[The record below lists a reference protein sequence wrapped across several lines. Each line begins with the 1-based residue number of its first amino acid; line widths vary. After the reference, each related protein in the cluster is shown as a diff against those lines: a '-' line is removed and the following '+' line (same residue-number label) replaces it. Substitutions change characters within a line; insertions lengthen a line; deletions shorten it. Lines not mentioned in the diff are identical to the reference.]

1 MTRMYPSMPHHAHR
15 PNDHKRDAPPRK
27 RCHALADDWGAG
39 RALPRRPLRNSARA
53 QRSDVE
59 SSRAPGEEVRSQAA
73 SAAFAL
79 TFLALASAAS
89 VASVANAAAANVPRG
104 PFTGLR
110 AMGRGQTVPPV
121 VSTQPPV
128 TLAHSQAI
136 AGVRTLL
143 RFRPASDDNGGVA
156 PQCLPS
162 PRTSSIGISPPA
174 ADSEAALRM
183 GLSAYRED
191 LQRVVVAMIRDSVAA
206 ADPDTREA
214 FANAEVLRPRYMALR
229 VTHKGAKGWPP
240 PSIYFAP
247 SGIALNL
254 RDEQGRWRPFALTLA
269 AQAPA
274 LVVPLSTCRVRS
286 PSDAQCIK
294 RTLGPLFWGDRWASI
309 AEKIDDTDTV
319 RFVSMRA
326 GATVSPGWPSPDTPV
341 LESPDMEEVAE
352 ILLETVIRGEPS
364 NERLGARARRSA
376 MVDAGGARTLATR
389 LSASGLECLAAVI
402 GAGTFDDDA
411 MALLRHLWPTGPV
424 QVSDVV
430 ALPQPSALA
439 TFPHESFSDPLGRG
453 VQWVLPANV
462 YVEYRPDLTQN
473 GVKVFEVD
481 GTLCGATVART
492 RKHASDLRPLD
503 EMRNELGPLAL
514 CRVSR
519 GVGIDVDGM
528 CLECHTERDGEVSV
542 TEQGATVTQHQVLE
556 ASPLARL
563 RVAVYSQPFEAEDG
577 RRQFFAFGR
586 LGEFDAQGVPQ
597 VTSNSP
603 LVPGEVYARELEGEL
618 GYFEQATTAGPVG
631 GRRVRLSL
639 GNMHVAAPF
648 GTYRDRHEV
657 LHGVVQLSREVYYRF
672 ALPGGNEG
680 EAGGAPGRVR
690 LQYRHARSRDI
701 REYWIAQHHR
711 AAAEN
716 ASVLPTISYGGTR
729 TLLQLYLR
737 MWEQAP
743 SPSEVWHGLEDI
755 PLSVAEAREA
765 VGQLTRAIEWH
776 VASARRAGNGGNMD
790 GRGGGDEAD
799 GRDVDEV
806 DGPRVRSA
814 PEVDP
819 ALLPTFNR
827 LWSHWQR
834 YPGLADAFIGAV
846 ARDFVSRPSPLAV
859 WSQLPF
865 TGDVQTTRD
874 VLALFEEVFPGM
886 PDLQSAVSGKARAAR
901 DVDDRMRHV
910 SMNANIALAE
920 VTLVDGTRTIYYGLS
935 GLQRRVLPTNAPTVR
950 FVDAGRAYLER
961 ENNVISQTG
970 ERPLPRAQAFPTEPP
985 ELRFVVADANLP
997 TYHAASGAAKS
1008 RTLDTERLILAQIY
1022 ADHPAGE
1029 NVVRSIVM
1037 CSRMPFCDSCAVN
1050 LAMVPYHYPDAALR
1064 FYYVCGSS
1072 SSRTPPAAV
1081 SVPTDTP
1088 ATAMPP
1094 DRAVGT
1100 RSRAP
1105 ATARHAHSTL

>member
-1 MTRMYPSMPHHAHR
+1 M
-15 PNDHKRDAPPRK
+15 
-27 RCHALADDWGAG
+27 
-39 RALPRRPLRNSARA
+39 PRRQVRNSARA
-53 QRSDVE
+53 QRNNVE
-59 SSRAPGEEVRSQAA
+59 SSRATRTEARNRTAT
-73 SAAFAL
+73 AAFAVTL
-79 TFLALASAAS
+79 LAVAS
-89 VASVANAAAANVPRG
+89 VASVANLAAAGVPRG

-110 AMGRGQTVPPV
+110 AMGRGRTASPV
-121 VSTQPPV
+121 VTTVPPV

-136 AGVRTLL
+136 AGIRTLL
-143 RFRPASDDNGGVA
+143 KLRPAREDNGGVA

-162 PRTSSIGISPPA
+162 RSTSAIGISPPA
-174 ADSEAALRM
+174 ADSDAALRM

-191 LQRVVVAMIRDSVAA
+191 LQRVVVAMIRDAVAA

-214 FANAEVLRPRYMALR
+214 FANAEVLRPRYMRLR
-229 VTHKGAKGWPP
+229 VNHKGTEGWPP
-240 PSIYFAP
+240 PSIYFAS
-247 SGIALNL
+247 SGITLNL

-274 LVVPLSTCRVRS
+274 LVVPLSTCRMER
-286 PSDAQCIK
+286 PSDADCIK

-309 AEKIDDTDTV
+309 AEKIVDTDTV

-341 LESPDMEEVAE
+341 LESPDMGEVAE

-364 NERLGARARRSA
+364 NERFGSRPRRSA
-376 MVDAGGARTLATR
+376 MDDAGSARALATR

-402 GAGTFDDDA
+402 GAATFDDDA
-411 MALLRHLWPTGPV
+411 LALLRHLWPASPA

-430 ALPQPSALA
+430 ALPQSPGLA
-439 TFPHESFSDPLGRG
+439 TFPHESFSGPLGRG

-473 GVKVFEVD
+473 GVKVFNID
-481 GTLCGATVART
+481 GTLYGATVART

-503 EMRNELGPLAL
+503 KMRDELGPLAL
-514 CRVSR
+514 CRISR
-519 GVGIDVDGM
+519 GVGIDVDGL

-563 RVAVYSQPFEAEDG
+563 RVAVYSQPFEAENG

-586 LGEFDAQGVPQ
+586 LGEFDAQGIPQ

-603 LVPGEVYARELEGEL
+603 LVAGDVYASELEGDL
-618 GYFEQATTAGPVG
+618 RYFEQATTAGPVG
-631 GRRVRLSL
+631 GRRVRLTL
-639 GNMHVAAPF
+639 GNMHVAVPF

-672 ALPGGNEG
+672 TLPRGDVEDVGD
-680 EAGGAPGRVR
+680 AGGGGSAPQRVR
-690 LQYRHARSRDI
+690 LQYRHVGNRDI

-716 ASVLPTISYGGTR
+716 ASVLPTISYAETR

-737 MWEQAP
+737 MWERAP
-743 SPSEVWHGLEDI
+743 SPSEVWQGLEDV
-755 PLSVAEAREA
+755 PLSVAEARDA
-765 VGQLTRAIEWH
+765 VGQLTHAIEWH
-776 VASARRAGNGGNMD
+776 VASARGAGG
-790 GRGGGDEAD
+790 
-799 GRDVDEV
+799 DEV
-806 DGPRVRSA
+806 DGSRARSS
-814 PEVDP
+814 PDVDP

-834 YPGLADAFIGAV
+834 YPGQADAFIGAV

-874 VLALFEEVFPGM
+874 VLSLFEEVFPGM
-886 PDLQSAVSGKARAAR
+886 PDLQSLVTGEARAAR
-901 DVDDRMRHV
+901 DVDDDMRLV
-910 SMNANIALAE
+910 SLNANIALAE
-920 VTLVDGTRTIYYGLS
+920 VTLVDGTRMIYYCLS
-935 GLQRRVLPTNAPTVR
+935 GLQRRVLPTNSPTVR

-961 ENNVISQTG
+961 ENNVIVQQG
-970 ERPLPRAQAFPTEPP
+970 EGPRARAQAYPTEPP

-997 TYHAASGAAKS
+997 TYHAASGTAKS

-1022 ADHPAGE
+1022 ADLPAGE
-1029 NVVRSIVM
+1029 NVVRSIVL
-1037 CSRMPFCDSCAVN
+1037 CSRLPFCDSCAVN

-1064 FYYVCGSS
+1064 FYYVAGSS
-1072 SSRTPPAAV
+1072 ARTPPEAV
-1081 SVPTDTP
+1081 PVPADAS
-1088 ATAMPP
+1088 ATAMPSDAADSAGARAP
-1094 DRAVGT
+1094 DRHV
-1100 RSRAP
+1100 
-1105 ATARHAHSTL
+1105 HSTL

>member
-1 MTRMYPSMPHHAHR
+1 MTRLHPSMPHHAHR
-15 PNDHKRDAPPRK
+15 PTAHVRDAPPRR
-27 RCHALADDWGAG
+27 RCHALADDWRAG
-39 RALPRRPLRNSARA
+39 CALPRRQVRNSARVH
-53 QRSDVE
+53 RGNVE
-59 SSRAPGEEVRSQAA
+59 SSRATRADACNQTAA
-73 SAAFAL
+73 AAFAVTL
-79 TFLALASAAS
+79 LAVAS
-89 VASVANAAAANVPRG
+89 VASVANLAAAGVPRG

-110 AMGRGQTVPPV
+110 AMGRSRAASPV
-121 VSTQPPV
+121 VSTEPPA

-136 AGVRTLL
+136 TGIRTLL
-143 RFRPASDDNGGVA
+143 KLRPAREDNGGVA

-162 PRTSSIGISPPA
+162 RSASAIGMSPPA
-174 ADSEAALRM
+174 ADSDAALRM

-191 LQRVVVAMIRDSVAA
+191 LQRVVVAMIRDAVAN

-214 FANAEVLRPRYMALR
+214 FANAEVLRPRYMTLR
-229 VTHKGAKGWPP
+229 VSHKGTKGWPP
-240 PSIYFAP
+240 PSIYFA
-247 SGIALNL
+247 STGITLNL

-269 AQAPA
+269 EQASA
-274 LVVPLSTCRVRS
+274 LVVPLSACRVRS
-286 PSDAQCIK
+286 PSDVDCIK

-309 AEKIDDTDTV
+309 AEKIDDTDTI

-364 NERLGARARRSA
+364 NERLGSRSRRSA
-376 MVDAGGARTLATR
+376 MDDAGGARALATR
-389 LSASGLECLAAVI
+389 LSASGLECLAAVV
-402 GAGTFDDDA
+402 GTGGFHDDA
-411 MALLRHLWPTGPV
+411 ITLLRHLWPASPV
-424 QVSDVV
+424 KVADVV
-430 ALPQPSALA
+430 ASTPPPALA
-439 TFPHESFSDPLGRG
+439 TFPHESFSGPLGRG

-473 GVKVFEVD
+473 GVKVFDVD
-481 GTLCGATVART
+481 GTLYGTTVART

-503 EMRNELGPLAL
+503 QMRNELGPLAL
-514 CRVSR
+514 CRISR

-563 RVAVYSQPFEAEDG
+563 RVAVYSQPFEAGDG

-603 LVPGEVYARELEGEL
+603 LVAGDVYARALEGEL

-631 GRRVRLSL
+631 GRRVRLTL

-672 ALPGGNEG
+672 TLPGANVG

-690 LQYRHARSRDI
+690 LQYRHVGHRDI

-711 AAAEN
+711 AAAES
-716 ASVLPTISYGGTR
+716 ASVLPTISYSETR

-743 SPSEVWHGLEDI
+743 SPSDVWQGLEDV

-765 VGQLTRAIEWH
+765 VGQLTHAIEWH
-776 VASARRAGNGGNMD
+776 VASARGADSGEGV
-790 GRGGGDEAD
+790 GGDELD
-799 GRDVDEV
+799 GSRA
-806 DGPRVRSA
+806 RSSLD
-814 PEVDP
+814 VDP
-819 ALLPTFNR
+819 ALLPMFNR

-834 YPGLADAFIGAV
+834 YPGQADAFIGAV
-846 ARDFVSRPSPLAV
+846 ARNFISRPSPLAV

-886 PDLQSAVSGKARAAR
+886 PDLQSLVSGEARAAR
-901 DVDDRMRHV
+901 DVDDDMRLV
-910 SMNANIALAE
+910 SLNANIALAE
-920 VTLVDGTRTIYYGLS
+920 VTLADGTRTIYYCLS
-935 GLQRRVLPTNAPTVR
+935 GLQRRVLPTNSPTVR

-961 ENNVISQTG
+961 ENNVITQQG
-970 ERPLPRAQAFPTEPP
+970 EGPRARAQAYPTEPP
-985 ELRFVVADANLP
+985 ELRYVVADANLP
-997 TYHAASGAAKS
+997 TYHAASGTAKS

-1029 NVVRSIVM
+1029 NVVRSIVL
-1037 CSRMPFCDSCAVN
+1037 CSRLPFCDSCAVN

-1064 FYYVCGSS
+1064 FYYVAGSS
-1072 SSRTPPAAV
+1072 ARTPPEAV
-1081 SVPTDTP
+1081 PVPIAVT

-1094 DRAVGT
+1094 DAVG
-1100 RSRAP
+1100 SAGAHAP
-1105 ATARHAHSTL
+1105 DSHVHSTL

>member
-1 MTRMYPSMPHHAHR
+1 MTRMHPSMPHHAHR
-15 PNDHKRDAPPRK
+15 PNAHKRDAPPRR

-39 RALPRRPLRNSARA
+39 RALPRRPLHNSARA
-53 QRSDVE
+53 QRGEVG
-59 SSRAPGEEVRSQAA
+59 SSRAPGEDVRSQAA

-79 TFLALASAAS
+79 TFLALAS
-89 VASVANAAAANVPRG
+89 VASVANAAAADVPRG

-110 AMGRGQTVPPV
+110 ARGRRQTVLPV
-121 VSTQPPV
+121 VSTQPPA
-128 TLAHSQAI
+128 TLAQSQAI
-136 AGVRTLL
+136 AGIRTLL
-143 RFRPASDDNGGVA
+143 KFRPAPDENGNVA
-156 PQCLPS
+156 SQCLPS
-162 PRTSSIGISPPA
+162 PRTSAIGISPPA

-206 ADPDTREA
+206 APPETREA
-214 FANAEVLRPRYMALR
+214 FANAEVLRPRYMTLR
-229 VTHKGAKGWPP
+229 VTHKGTKGWPP

-247 SGIALNL
+247 SGITLNL

-274 LVVPLSTCRVRS
+274 LVVPLPTCRVQS

-352 ILLETVIRGEPS
+352 ILLETLIRGEPS
-364 NERLGARARRSA
+364 NERLGSRLRRSA
-376 MVDAGGARTLATR
+376 MNDVGGARTLATR
-389 LSASGLECLAAVI
+389 LRASGLECLAAVI
-402 GAGTFDDDA
+402 GAGTFDNDA
-411 MALLRHLWPTGPV
+411 MALLRHLWPSGPV

-430 ALPQPSALA
+430 ALPQPPAPA
-439 TFPHESFSDPLGRG
+439 TFPHESFSGPLGRG
-453 VQWVLPANV
+453 VQWVLPPNV

-473 GVKVFEVD
+473 GVKVFDVD
-481 GTLCGATVART
+481 GTLYGATVART

-503 EMRNELGPLAL
+503 QMRNELGPLAL
-514 CRVSR
+514 CRISR

-528 CLECHTERDGEVSV
+528 CLECHTEPDGEVSV
-542 TEQGATVTQHQVLE
+542 TEQGATITQHQVLE

-563 RVAVYSQPFEAEDG
+563 RVAVYSQPFESEDG

-586 LGEFDAQGVPQ
+586 LGEFDAQGVPR

-618 GYFEQATTAGPVG
+618 GYFEQATTAGPMG
-631 GRRVRLSL
+631 GRRVRLTL

-672 ALPGGNEG
+672 ALPGGNVG
-680 EAGGAPGRVR
+680 EAGGMPRRVR
-690 LQYRHARSRDI
+690 LQYRHAGNRDI

-716 ASVLPTISYGGTR
+716 ASVLPTISYGEAR

-755 PLSVAEAREA
+755 ALSVAEAREA
-765 VGQLTRAIEWH
+765 VGQLTHAIEWH
-776 VASARRAGNGGNMD
+776 VASARGANNGD
-790 GRGGGDEAD
+790 GGDA
-799 GRDVDEV
+799 DEV

-819 ALLPTFNR
+819 ALLPMFNR

-834 YPGLADAFIGAV
+834 YPGQADAFIGAV
-846 ARDFVSRPSPLAV
+846 ARDFVSRPTPLAV

-886 PDLQSAVSGKARAAR
+886 PDLQSVVSGKARAAR
-901 DVDDRMRHV
+901 DVDNRMRHV
-910 SMNANIALAE
+910 STNANIALAE
-920 VTLVDGTRTIYYGLS
+920 VTLADGTRTIYYCLS

-961 ENNVISQTG
+961 ENNVITQQG
-970 ERPLPRAQAFPTEPP
+970 EDPLARAQAHPTEPP

-997 TYHAASGAAKS
+997 TYHAASGTAKS

-1064 FYYVCGSS
+1064 FYYVASGPLT
-1072 SSRTPPAAV
+1072 RTPSENALALTQAPV
-1081 SVPTDTP
+1081 TGLPR
-1088 ATAMPP
+1088 
-1094 DRAVGT
+1094 DRAVAH
-1100 RSRAP
+1100 AP
-1105 ATARHAHSTL
+1105 DSHVHSTL

>member
-1 MTRMYPSMPHHAHR
+1 M
-15 PNDHKRDAPPRK
+15 
-27 RCHALADDWGAG
+27 
-39 RALPRRPLRNSARA
+39 PRRQLRNSARA
-53 QRSDVE
+53 QRGDAE
-59 SSRAPGEEVRSQAA
+59 SSRAPREEVRSQAA

-79 TFLALASAAS
+79 TLLAVAS
-89 VASVANAAAANVPRG
+89 VASVANAAAADVPRG

-110 AMGRGQTVPPV
+110 ARGRSRVSPV
-121 VSTQPPV
+121 VSTEPPV
-128 TLAHSQAI
+128 TLGHSQSI
-136 AGVRTLL
+136 AGIRTLL
-143 RFRPASDDNGGVA
+143 KLRPARDDNGGVA
-156 PQCLPS
+156 HQCLPS
-162 PRTSSIGISPPA
+162 PGTSAIGISPPA
-174 ADSEAALRM
+174 VDSDAALRM

-191 LQRVVVAMIRDSVAA
+191 LQRVVVAMIRDAVAA

-214 FANAEVLRPRYMALR
+214 FADAEALSPRYMTLR
-229 VTHKGAKGWPP
+229 VTHKGTKGWPP
-240 PSIYFAP
+240 PSIYFAS

-269 AQAPA
+269 AQASA
-274 LVVPLSTCRVRS
+274 LVVPLSTCRMQS
-286 PSDAQCIK
+286 PSDADCIK
-294 RTLGPLFWGDRWASI
+294 RMLGPLFWGDRWASI
-309 AEKIDDTDTV
+309 AENIDDTDTV

-364 NERLGARARRSA
+364 NERLGSRPRRSA
-376 MVDAGGARTLATR
+376 IADAGGARSLVTR

-402 GAGTFDDDA
+402 GAGTLDDDA
-411 MALLRHLWPTGPV
+411 VALLRHLWPASPA

-430 ALPQPSALA
+430 ALPQPHALA
-439 TFPHESFSDPLGRG
+439 AFPHESFSGPLGRG

-473 GVKVFEVD
+473 GVKVFNID
-481 GTLCGATVART
+481 GTLYGTTVART

-503 EMRNELGPLAL
+503 QMRNELGPLAL
-514 CRVSR
+514 CRISR

-542 TEQGATVTQHQVLE
+542 TEQGATVTQHQVPE

-563 RVAVYSQPFEAEDG
+563 RVAVYSQPFVAEDG

-586 LGEFDAQGVPQ
+586 LGEFDAQGIPQ
-597 VTSNSP
+597 VTSSSP
-603 LVPGEVYARELEGEL
+603 LVAGDVYARELEGEL

-631 GRRVRLSL
+631 GRRIRLTL

-672 ALPGGNEG
+672 TLPGGG
-680 EAGGAPGRVR
+680 DAPGRVH
-690 LQYRHARSRDI
+690 LQYRHVGHRDI

-711 AAAEN
+711 AAAES
-716 ASVLPTISYGGTR
+716 ASVLPTISYGETR

-737 MWEQAP
+737 MWNQAP
-743 SPSEVWHGLEDI
+743 SPSEVWQGLEDV
-755 PLSVAEAREA
+755 PLSVAEARAA
-765 VGQLTRAIEWH
+765 VGQLTHAIEWH
-776 VASARRAGNGGNMD
+776 VASARGA
-790 GRGGGDEAD
+790 GGDETGGLGA
-799 GRDVDEV
+799 RTSPDVD
-806 DGPRVRSA
+806 
-814 PEVDP
+814 PE
-819 ALLPTFNR
+819 LLPTFNR
-827 LWSHWQR
+827 LWSHWQC
-834 YPGLADAFIGAV
+834 YPGQADAFIGAV

-886 PDLQSAVSGKARAAR
+886 PDLQSLVSGEARAAR
-901 DVDDRMRHV
+901 DVDNRMRLV
-910 SMNANIALAE
+910 SQNANIALAE
-920 VTLVDGTRTIYYGLS
+920 VTLVDGTRTIYYCLS

-961 ENNVISQTG
+961 ENNVITQQGDGPRS
-970 ERPLPRAQAFPTEPP
+970 RAQAYPTEPP
-985 ELRFVVADANLP
+985 ALRFVVADANLP

-1050 LAMVPYHYPDAALR
+1050 LAMVPYHYPNAALR
-1064 FYYVCGSS
+1064 FYYVASGPLT
-1072 SSRTPPAAV
+1072 RIPPEDA
-1081 SVPTDTP
+1081 P
-1088 ATAMPP
+1088 ALTEAPVTALPQ
-1094 DRAVGT
+1094 DRAVAH
-1100 RSRAP
+1100 AP
-1105 ATARHAHSTL
+1105 DKHVHSTL